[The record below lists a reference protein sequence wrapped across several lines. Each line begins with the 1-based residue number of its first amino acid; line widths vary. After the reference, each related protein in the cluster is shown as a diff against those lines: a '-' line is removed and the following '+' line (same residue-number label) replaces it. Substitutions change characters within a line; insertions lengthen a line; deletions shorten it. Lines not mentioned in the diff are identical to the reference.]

1 MRGKYPKRANIQSQW
16 DMHDLLH
23 YYLQY
28 LADTVGIQPI
38 SSWNSL
44 FSTHY
49 PQMQRHESWL
59 ISSSISSNLMYNVLY
74 LIVCACSVASVMS
87 DSANPWTSAH
97 QVPLSMGFF
106 RLEYWNGLPCY
117 PPGIFPTQGSN
128 LSLLHLLHCRQILH
142 PVSHL
147 GSPIPSP
154 RGPQQNRSPIRH
166 IYTLSIGYFLFP
178 VSFLHV
184 PNSASWH
191 CVWKS
196 LNRVQLFVTP

>member
-1 MRGKYPKRANIQSQW
+1 
-16 DMHDLLH
+16 MHNFLH

-49 PQMQRHESWL
+49 PQMQRHGSWL
-59 ISSSISSNLMYNVLY
+59 ISSSISSNLTYNVLY
-74 LIVCACSVASVMS
+74 FLVCVWSVASVIS
-87 DSANPWTSAH
+87 DSATPWTSAH
-97 QVPLSMGFF
+97 QVPLSMGFSK
-106 RLEYWNGLPCY
+106 LEYWNGLPCS

-128 LSLLHLLHCRQILH
+128 PSLLHLLHCRQILY
-142 PVSHL
+142 PLSHL

-154 RGPQQNRSPIRH
+154 RGPQQNRSPISH
-166 IYTLSIGYFLFP
+166 INTLSTGYFLFS
-178 VSFLHV
+178 VSLLHV
-184 PNSASWH
+184 PSSASWH

-196 LNRVQLFVTP
+196 LSPVRLFATP